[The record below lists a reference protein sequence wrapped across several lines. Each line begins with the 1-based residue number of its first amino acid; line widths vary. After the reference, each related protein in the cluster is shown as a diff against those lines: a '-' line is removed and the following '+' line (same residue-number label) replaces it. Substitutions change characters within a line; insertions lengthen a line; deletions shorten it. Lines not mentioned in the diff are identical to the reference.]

1 MQKGQ
6 VETMWK
12 SVLSTWHLEWTNIL
26 NLLSKQER
34 EKYQVRPL
42 KAFSERLQGI
52 PIEKLESNIQV
63 N

>member
-12 SVLSTWHLEWTNIL
+12 SVLSTWHLDWTNIL
-26 NLLSKQER
+26 NLLSKRES

-42 KAFSERLQGI
+42 KAFSERSQAI

-63 N
+63 K